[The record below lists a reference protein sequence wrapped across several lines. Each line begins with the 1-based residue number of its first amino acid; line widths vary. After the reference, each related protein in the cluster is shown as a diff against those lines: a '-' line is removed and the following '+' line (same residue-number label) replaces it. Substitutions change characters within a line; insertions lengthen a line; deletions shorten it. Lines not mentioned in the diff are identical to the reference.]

1 MYSKTIWQK
10 RFAKA
15 LACGCLLV
23 ASTLPAASAALAR
36 LAAEDTKEAAALS
49 GTNETSTISEESG
62 RKITT
67 CVSPGDETK
76 NAPETIPT
84 GPRMTYTVNG
94 FPVTYIE
101 TSK

>member
-1 MYSKTIWQK
+1 MARSWYE
-10 RFAKA
+10 KA
-15 LACGCLLV
+15 EAAGDGQAP
-23 ASTLPAASAALAR
+23 ASLAR

-67 CVSPGDETK
+67 RVSPGDETK

-101 TSK
+101 TTSTSSK

>member
-49 GTNETSTISEESG
+49 GTNETSTLSEESG
-62 RKITT
+62 RKITER
-67 CVSPGDETK
+67 VSPCLLYTS
-76 NAPETIPT
+76 PS
-84 GPRMTYTVNG
+84 PRD
-94 FPVTYIE
+94 
-101 TSK
+101 